1 MSRWRSNRICSEPE
15 PRARGPLSR
24 GGSRLQHHPSLIAS
38 SYVANEFQAPPST
51 RLGSGRQGGEI
62 RAGLNSTSRWG
73 RTPGLRDTTLR
84 LRPRGWLTLLFTPRS
99 NHSIQCYLR
108 SSRCN
113 TGTDRRNSRRMSFSQ
128 FRIVEP
134 VCL

>member
-1 MSRWRSNRICSEPE
+1 MAIESNLLGARAE
-15 PRARGPLSR
+15 RARGPLSR

-51 RLGSGRQGGEI
+51 PLGSGWHGGEI

-73 RTPGLRDTTLR
+73 RTLGLGDTTPR
-84 LRPRGWLTLLFTPRS
+84 LRSRGWLTPLFAPRS
-99 NHSIQCYLR
+99 NHPIQFYLR

-113 TGTDRRNSRRMSFSQ
+113 IGGNCRANSIACFSQ
-128 FRIVEP
+128 FRIVDP
-134 VCL
+134 VCLQ